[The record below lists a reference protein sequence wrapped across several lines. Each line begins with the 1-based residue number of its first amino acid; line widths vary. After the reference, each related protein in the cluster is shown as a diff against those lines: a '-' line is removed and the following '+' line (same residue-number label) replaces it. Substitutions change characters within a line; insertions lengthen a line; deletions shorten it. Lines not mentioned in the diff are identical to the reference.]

1 MRLSYL
7 YDMFLYI
14 QSAQTVSNASIIN
27 MPRLS
32 FVEHKNSTNLFKYI
46 QKCNFIW
53 IYFNSIIFVHAS
65 QDQANIDCPIYMI
78 CFYIFKVPRLSHTH
92 ARQVLPELELPI
104 YVQHFSCEKENNL
117 THPFNY
123 ITKYCRSEQ
132 VVQQISG
139 RLYQMLQ

>member
-1 MRLSYL
+1 MPNQILLVRTGGPA
-7 YDMFLYI
+7 DFRKTI
-14 QSAQTVSNASIIN
+14 TNASIIN

-53 IYFNSIIFVHAS
+53 
-65 QDQANIDCPIYMI
+65 
-78 CFYIFKVPRLSHTH
+78 
-92 ARQVLPELELPI
+92 LELPI

-123 ITKYCRSEQ
+123 IL
-132 VVQQISG
+132 IFA
-139 RLYQMLQ
+139 